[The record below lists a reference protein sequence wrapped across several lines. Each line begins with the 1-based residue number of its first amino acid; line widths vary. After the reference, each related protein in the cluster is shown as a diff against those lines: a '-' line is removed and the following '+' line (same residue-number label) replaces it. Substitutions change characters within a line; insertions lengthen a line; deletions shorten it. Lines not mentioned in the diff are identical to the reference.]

1 MAKEK
6 TKLLI
11 PLMVIALAGVL
22 LVAGYFLFFD
32 KGGNAGSTS
41 EVLSS
46 AEAGQ
51 KALDFIN
58 KNILEPQGRTAS
70 LVSVDDEGSI
80 YKIKIKIDDQ
90 EYDSYISRDGKYL
103 FPEGYEMASVQGEG
117 EGQAAAA
124 TEVTPRARPDV
135 KLFVMSYCPYGLQ
148 AEKMFL
154 PVYNLLSAQADMG
167 VYFVDYIMHGEK
179 EIAENLN
186 QYCIQQDENDRYADY
201 LTCFVQDG
209 DSEKCFQ
216 QAGIDKSEIDSCVQ
230 ATDQQ
235 YSIYSQFADQNTW
248 LSGSYPLFDVQK
260 DLNEKYGVGGSPTLV
275 INDAVVNLP
284 SRSPESFKEAV
295 CNAFESPPSACSQ
308 TLSDTAFSAGFGMD
322 ESTSGGSGSC
332 E

>member
-1 MAKEK
+1 MTKEK
-6 TKLLI
+6 PKLLI
-11 PLMVIALAGVL
+11 PLMVVALAGVL
-22 LVAGYFLFFD
+22 LIGGYFLFFN
-32 KGGNAGSTS
+32 KGSNAGSSS

-46 AEAGQ
+46 ADAGQ

-58 KNILEPQGRTAS
+58 KNILEPQGRSAS
-70 LVSVDDEGSI
+70 LVSVNDEGSI
-80 YKIKIKIDDQ
+80 YKITIKIDDQ
-90 EYDSYISRDGKYL
+90 EYDSYISQDGKYL
-103 FPEGYEMASVQGEG
+103 FPEGYDMAAVQGN
-117 EGQAAAA
+117 GQAATS
-124 TEVTPRARPDV
+124 TEVQSRTKPDV

-148 AEKMFL
+148 AEKMFI

-186 QYCIQQDENDRYADY
+186 QYCIQQDEKDKYTDY
-201 LTCFVQDG
+201 LSCFVQDG

-216 QAGIDKSEIDSCVQ
+216 QAGINKSEIDSCVQ

-235 YSIYSQFADQNTW
+235 YDIYSQFADQSTW
-248 LSGSYPLFDVQK
+248 LSGNYPLFNVQK
-260 DLNEKYGVGGSPTLV
+260 DLNEQYGVGGSPTLV

-284 SRSPESFKEAV
+284 SRSPESLKEAV
-295 CNAFESPPSACSQ
+295 CNAFDSPPAACSQ

-322 ESTSGGSGSC
+322 EGTASSGSC